1 MKKKIFGVIGGIVV
15 AVGVLGIANYCAAE
29 NMKTSTAIK
38 SMDVTADGLYISLDD
53 GSNLWISNDDLE
65 NFNLINPENIIRWNT
80 NGEELSFITKNDY
93 EFYAY
98 KGN

>member
-1 MKKKIFGVIGGIVV
+1 MKKKIFGVIGGIFV
-15 AVGVLGIANYCAAE
+15 AVGVLCIANYCAAE